1 MAKKGLGVKGGGSVA
16 DLTVSARLPE
26 DHLRRIKLSLLR
38 SGLGPKKRSEWFRR
52 AVLALY
58 EDANK
63 SPDDFISSLSLYE
76 NTEPGP
82 PTPIY
87 LKGDSARAFLELERR
102 AGVGLADKSAV
113 RTRLALMAAD
123 LGIFR
128 DGTADIP
135 TIE

>member
-38 SGLGPKKRSEWFRR
+38 SGLGPKKRSEWL
-52 AVLALY
+52 LALY